1 MAQGSPLTRNA
12 NIPHGSKNLL
22 QRVILYRHKKIY
34 VGKGRLQANT
44 GETICSFGWL
54 FDDISGLTNSF
65 GLSSFVNLDMVSLL
79 PWIAAGSSRKSI

>member
-1 MAQGSPLTRNA
+1 MAQGSALTRNG

-44 GETICSFGWL
+44 GETIWGFVMVYHQYLWINVFVWPLVFCEPRYGQSASMDCS
-54 FDDISGLTNSF
+54 
-65 GLSSFVNLDMVSLL
+65 
-79 PWIAAGSSRKSI
+79 AG